1 MPTRSEL
8 LLSPMPGEMLTKLL
22 EAQLSPQKNEGIWH
36 YINLKIPPALKFCDF
51 FLNFI

>member
-1 MPTRSEL
+1 MPARSEL

-36 YINLKIPPALKFCDF
+36 YINLKISPALKFCDF
-51 FLNFI
+51 